1 MLTVN
6 SSIWEVLG
14 LADTPKTLAIVAL
27 PLNTSLSKE
36 FMTINRIVN
45 ISSIDV
51 HDRPTSIMARYDR
64 EFEAYYYIGVSTVGA

>member
-1 MLTVN
+1 MTVN
-6 SSIWEVLG
+6 SSIWDSGLG
-14 LADTPKTLAIVAL
+14 YTQNPSHSSL

-51 HDRPTSIMARYDR
+51 HGRPTSIMARYDR
-64 EFEAYYYIGVSTVGA
+64 VRSILYRVSTVGA